1 MLVPILLFHV
11 EPTNIGENMK
21 KDQKLF
27 YELVYGN
34 VIVARAKSEK
44 KIRIYKTALMAS
56 HAVVNRKGWKCPML
70 FDDRVFPVIK
80 KRVIRRNLRLG
91 ILV

>member
-1 MLVPILLFHV
+1 
-11 EPTNIGENMK
+11 MK
-21 KDQKLF
+21 KGQKLF
-27 YELVYGN
+27 FELIYGN

-44 KIRIYKTALMAS
+44 QLRIYRTDLMAG
-56 HAVVNRKGWKCPML
+56 HVVIERKGWKCPML
-70 FDDRVFPVIK
+70 FDRRVAPVVK